1 MPNQRTPSKWPYRAS
16 KPAPGRRVVKAKS
29 TPLGAQRRQ
38 APPSAPVITPGQ
50 ARLAL
55 LALLLGALFTAAWWL
70 YQSPYMSVHEVRV
83 TGASQL
89 SEQEVRAIAAIDGQS
104 AFRVDLRA
112 AEARLE
118 TLPGVRTA
126 TIEKHGWTGATIA
139 IEERV
144 PWGSWQING
153 VDVPVDIDGYVLDG
167 VHAPD
172 GAPVIIE
179 VEPRRAIKAGDRLDP
194 GAIQLAARLVKES
207 ERTFGRRVVAMAY
220 RQAAGLT
227 VVLSGG
233 DVDGAVIWATFGDS
247 RDYDY
252 KVAALYVLIE
262 QAREADVKLTAVD
275 LRFGSR
281 LSFN

>member
-1 MPNQRTPSKWPYRAS
+1 MSNQRTPSKWPYRAS

-50 ARLAL
+50 ARLVL

-144 PWGSWQING
+144 PWGSWQLAQFSSTGACSHRNG
-153 VDVPVDIDGYVLDG
+153 
-167 VHAPD
+167 
-172 GAPVIIE
+172 
-179 VEPRRAIKAGDRLDP
+179 PRF
-194 GAIQLAARLVKES
+194 S
-207 ERTFGRRVVAMAY
+207 EW
-220 RQAAGLT
+220 QP
-227 VVLSGG
+227 
-233 DVDGAVIWATFGDS
+233 
-247 RDYDY
+247 
-252 KVAALYVLIE
+252 
-262 QAREADVKLTAVD
+262 
-275 LRFGSR
+275 
-281 LSFN
+281 